1 MRFFQVA
8 RKYEDLMR
16 SIDGTTISPSSSIS
30 AIARGSP
37 VRNVSPS
44 RTANQTTDVLTR
56 RTISLNVAES
66 GRSRSRRAS
75 DR

>member
-16 SIDGTTISPSSSIS
+16 RIDGTTISPRSSIS
-30 AIARGSP
+30 AIDLGSP

-44 RTANQTTDVLTR
+44 RTANQTTDVLIR
-56 RTISLNVAES
+56 LTISLNVEES
-66 GRSRSRRAS
+66 GRSRSRLAS